1 MTLYRKKPIA
11 VDAVRLTDR
20 IKIETREGIMVGD
33 PGDWPLMSYIRYN
46 RT

>member
-11 VDAVRLTDR
+11 VDAVREDLLS
-20 IKIETREGIMVGD
+20 
-33 PGDWPLMSYIRYN
+33 LMSYIRYN